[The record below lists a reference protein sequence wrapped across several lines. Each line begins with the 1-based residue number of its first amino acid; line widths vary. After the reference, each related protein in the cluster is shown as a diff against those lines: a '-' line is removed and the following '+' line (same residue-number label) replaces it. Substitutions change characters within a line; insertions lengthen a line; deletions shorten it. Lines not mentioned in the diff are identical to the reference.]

1 MNKQKAAYPQ
11 IAGKVPEQNDV
22 NQEESYFRPSLES
35 ITNNST
41 VALFITDERQH
52 CTFMNPA
59 AEKLTGYTFAE
70 LQNQP
75 FHNVVHH
82 TRPDGGHYPLEE
94 CPINN
99 AFSQNNQA
107 QGEEVFVRKDG
118 TFYRVAFAAS
128 PFREEGKFVG
138 TILEVRDITKEK
150 EYDES
155 LLQIAEEKEKLF
167 IAETEAR
174 EESETLR
181 HIGQLLAGELDLQK
195 VVQAVTDAATTL
207 IGAQFGAFFY
217 NVVDEKG
224 ESMMLYTL
232 SGVSREAFA
241 NIPMPSATDMFGP
254 TFRGEGTVRIDNVKD
269 DPRFG
274 NNKPYYG
281 LPKGHLPVVS
291 YLAVSVIS
299 RSGEVIGGLFFG
311 HEKEAV
317 FSAKDERIVEGL
329 AAQAAIAMDNARL
342 FETAQREKKKAQ
354 TAASE
359 NERLFIEAQES
370 SRMKDDFLA
379 IVSHELRTPLTAI
392 LGWTNL
398 LLSQNLDVDS
408 HKRALETIDRN
419 ARAQAEIIEDILD
432 ISRIITGKLR
442 LDMRLVNPVE
452 IIESTVESAVPA
464 AEAKEIKL
472 TTLLDS
478 SAGPVY
484 GDSNRLQ
491 QIFWNLISNAL
502 KFTPKKGKVQVRLE
516 RVNSHIEISIIDNGQ
531 GISEE
536 FLPYVFDR
544 FRQADSSTSRTSGGL
559 GVGLSIVRQ
568 LIELHGGS
576 VSVASSG
583 EGQGSAF
590 TVILPQAAVQT
601 KSSTNNHQ
609 SVHPRVNEIY
619 VPFECAPQLKD
630 ISVLIVDDEK
640 DARELL
646 TAILEQCGAVVYQ
659 AANITEA
666 IQQLEKNNPD
676 ILVSDIGMPDKDGF
690 ELIKQVRE
698 KENLEKGKRIPAV
711 ALTAYARVEDRMR
724 TLSAGFQMHVSKPVE
739 PAELVAVIANL
750 TEWKM

>member
-1 MNKQKAAYPQ
+1 
-11 IAGKVPEQNDV
+11 
-22 NQEESYFRPSLES
+22 
-35 ITNNST
+35 
-41 VALFITDERQH
+41 
-52 CTFMNPA
+52 
-59 AEKLTGYTFAE
+59 
-70 LQNQP
+70 
-75 FHNVVHH
+75 
-82 TRPDGGHYPLEE
+82 
-94 CPINN
+94 
-99 AFSQNNQA
+99 
-107 QGEEVFVRKDG
+107 
-118 TFYRVAFAAS
+118 
-128 PFREEGKFVG
+128 
-138 TILEVRDITKEK
+138 
-150 EYDES
+150 
-155 LLQIAEEKEKLF
+155 
-167 IAETEAR
+167 
-174 EESETLR
+174 
-181 HIGQLLAGELDLQK
+181 
-195 VVQAVTDAATTL
+195 
-207 IGAQFGAFFY
+207 
-217 NVVDEKG
+217 
-224 ESMMLYTL
+224 
-232 SGVSREAFA
+232 
-241 NIPMPSATDMFGP
+241 
-254 TFRGEGTVRIDNVKD
+254 
-269 DPRFG
+269 
-274 NNKPYYG
+274 
-281 LPKGHLPVVS
+281 
-291 YLAVSVIS
+291 
-299 RSGEVIGGLFFG
+299 
-311 HEKEAV
+311 
-317 FSAKDERIVEGL
+317 
-329 AAQAAIAMDNARL
+329 
-342 FETAQREKKKAQ
+342 
-354 TAASE
+354 
-359 NERLFIEAQES
+359 
-370 SRMKDDFLA
+370 
-379 IVSHELRTPLTAI
+379 
-392 LGWTNL
+392 
-398 LLSQNLDVDS
+398 
-408 HKRALETIDRN
+408 LETIARN

-690 ELIKQVRE
+690 KLIKQVRE